1 MMQESL
7 CWVKDE
13 FETVSVLDGGWM
25 VWMSRVL
32 GDLGGRFDGVI
43 IVLCLLVVRG
53 AKGKYCYGNRS

>member
-32 GDLGGRFDGVI
+32 GGLGGD
-43 IVLCLLVVRG
+43 LTEL
-53 AKGKYCYGNRS
+53 